1 MTSSL
6 EAFDSAAAGRRLAAL
21 IDDLSNWYVRRSRR
35 RFWAGPWASPDG
47 AAAFATLH
55 EALMAVTTMLAPI
68 TPFLSDYLWGVL
80 RPADAPE
87 SAHLAAWPSSDETLI
102 DAPLSAQMALARR
115 LVELGRSARSAASV
129 RTRQPLARA
138 LVGAA
143 GFAALPGELR
153 DLIADELNVHA
164 VESLDAAGGE
174 LVSHTVKP
182 EFRALGRRFGSST
195 QAVAAAIRAADPRAL
210 AHATADADGSVT
222 VQVPSV
228 GPVRL
233 TAADLV
239 VTQTPLQGWG
249 VASLAG
255 ETVALDLTVT
265 GELRAEGHA
274 REVVRLVQEARKSS
288 GLDVSDRIAVRWST
302 RDEDLA
308 ATLAEH
314 APLIAGEV
322 LAVSFGPGD
331 PAADG
336 DAGPAIGAGD
346 GAGPPAD
353 AGDGADTAWPWHEYA
368 DAGLDLRFW
377 LALAG

>member
-1 MTSSL
+1 
-6 EAFDSAAAGRRLAAL
+6 
-21 IDDLSNWYVRRSRR
+21 
-35 RFWAGPWASPDG
+35 
-47 AAAFATLH
+47 
-55 EALMAVTTMLAPI
+55 MLAPV

-80 RPADAPE
+80 RAADAPA
-87 SAHLAAWPSSDETLI
+87 SVHLAAWPSFDEELI
-102 DAPLSAQMALARR
+102 DEELSAQMALTRR

-164 VESLDAAGGE
+164 VDSLDVAGGD
-174 LVSHTVKP
+174 LVSYAVKP
-182 EFRALGRRFGSST
+182 EFRSLGRRFGSST

-210 AHATADADGSVT
+210 AQAAAAADGSVT
-222 VQVPSV
+222 MQVPSV
-228 GPVRL
+228 GTVTL

-239 VTQTPLQGWG
+239 VTQTPLAGWG

-265 GELRAEGHA
+265 GELRAEGRA
-274 REVVRLVQEARKSS
+274 REVVRLIQEARKSS
-288 GLDVSDRIAVRWST
+288 GLDVADRIAVRWAA
-302 RDEDLA
+302 RDEEMA
-308 ATLAEH
+308 VTLAEH

-331 PAADG
+331 PVAADG
-336 DAGPAIGAGD
+336 TGLAGDAGMAG
-346 GAGPPAD
+346 GSGGSGEAG
-353 AGDGADTAWPWHEYA
+353 GSGPWHAYS
-368 DAGLDLRFW
+368 DAGLGLRFW
-377 LALAG
+377 LAVTG